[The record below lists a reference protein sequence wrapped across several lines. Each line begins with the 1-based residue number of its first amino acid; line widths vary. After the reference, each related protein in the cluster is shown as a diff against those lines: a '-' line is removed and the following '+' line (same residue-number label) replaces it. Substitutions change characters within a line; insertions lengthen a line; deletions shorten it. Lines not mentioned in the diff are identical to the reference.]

1 MKYDED
7 TTNSFYQGMN
17 QKASTLVTLYSS
29 HTSFIVPEILA
40 IGEEKIKQFI
50 EAYEPLQL
58 YKKVLDEVLRQKDH
72 VLSEKEE
79 MLLSEASEALQ
90 TGSNTFSMLNNADLT
105 FPMITDEDCNEVEL
119 THGRYI
125 RFLKSKDR
133 NVRKQAFDAMYDTF
147 GAYKNT
153 F

>member
-1 MKYDED
+1 
-7 TTNSFYQGMN
+7 
-17 QKASTLVTLYSS
+17 
-29 HTSFIVPEILA
+29 
-40 IGEEKIKQFI
+40 
-50 EAYEPLQL
+50 
-58 YKKVLDEVLRQKDH
+58 
-72 VLSEKEE
+72 KEE

-147 GAYKNT
+147 GSFKNT
-153 F
+153 FAATLSGNIKKDNFYAKVRNYRSARHAALFRNNIDESVYDQLIEAIHERLPLLHRYTELR